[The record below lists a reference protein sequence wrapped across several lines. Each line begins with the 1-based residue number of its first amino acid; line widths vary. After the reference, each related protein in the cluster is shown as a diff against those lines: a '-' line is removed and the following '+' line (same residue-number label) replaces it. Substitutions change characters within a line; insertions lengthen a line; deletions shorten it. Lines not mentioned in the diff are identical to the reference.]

1 MKQKDIALI
10 AVVVFISA
18 IASFFLSNAVFG
30 SPKSNQVE
38 TEVVQPIAATFPK
51 PNKAYFNDKSF
62 DPTQT
67 ITIGQN
73 ANTDPFN
80 IGGNG
85 NQ

>member
-10 AVVVFISA
+10 AVIVFISA

-30 SPKSNQVE
+30 SSKSNTVE
-38 TEVVQPIAATFPK
+38 VEVVQPIVATFPE
-51 PNKAYFNDKSF
+51 PDKAYFNDKAF

-73 ANTDPFN
+73 ANADPFN
-80 IGGNG
+80 IGNSGN
-85 NQ
+85 